1 MGWSATWSHGWAFS
15 FCHNYNHLP
24 SPSSFKAHRKAS
36 ILWIN
41 VSTPA
46 QRNTKIGIGV
56 VFTMDL
62 SPLIGASHSEDFNSI
77 GKLYL
82 VMCIEI
88 LKDHIP
94 CLPPSYIFVL
104 LSVAQKSAC
113 WHAIPF
119 YRKQIQGKFQLPFS
133 TTSSLQIF
141 LFMSLSLHAFVCL
154 IPSVKDSIFHSSLYF
169 LFPKCLFF
177 LTQIP

>member
-1 MGWSATWSHGWAFS
+1 M
-15 FCHNYNHLP
+15 
-24 SPSSFKAHRKAS
+24 
-36 ILWIN
+36 
-41 VSTPA
+41 STAA
-46 QRNTKIGIGV
+46 QRNTKIGVGV
-56 VFTMDL
+56 VFTVDL
-62 SPLIGASHSEDFNSI
+62 SPLIFCASHSEDFNSI

-119 YRKQIQGKFQLPFS
+119 YRKQTRGKFQLPFS
-133 TTSSLQIF
+133 PTSSLQIF

-154 IPSVKDSIFHSSLYF
+154 IPSAKDSILNSSLYF

-177 LTQIP
+177 FF